1 MNEIEDSNNNKFC
14 QVILA
19 ICTYYIGTF
28 VLIYYLEKRHYFG
41 R

>member
-1 MNEIEDSNNNKFC
+1 MNEIENSSCC

-19 ICTYYIGTF
+19 VFTYCLGTF
-28 VLIYYLEKRHYFG
+28 LIIYYLEKRHYFG